1 MISRMPLLY
10 LCAQRVRGAVA
21 EPVLVPEKAQVQ
33 AAQVTETASER
44 RLVLKQERRLK
55 LRLESESEPAVVE
68 VQAFW

>member
-33 AAQVTETASER
+33 AAQMPEQER
-44 RLVLKQERRLK
+44 QMPEQELRLGLKQERPPELQLA
-55 LRLESESEPAVVE
+55 LRLEPE
-68 VQAFW
+68 